1 MTVFE
6 YLMVMVSMVLALALA
21 QLLRGTT
28 EIFTNPNRYWVHS
41 TWVLVMIFLVIQ
53 TWWAFWDWNSYGN
66 WNLLSFL
73 FLLSFPIGV
82 FIATYLLIPAN
93 RSAEMDW
100 KSHFYAVK
108 SWLFVTITCVE
119 VIGIGLSWLLL
130 DTSLL
135 HPYRFF
141 QSALAITSITAA
153 IASSH
158 RVHAPLVV
166 IYFILFIASQVI
178 SRMQLGAL
186 AVNG

>member
-41 TWVLVMIFLVIQ
+41 AWVLVMIFLVIQ
-53 TWWAFWDWNSYGN
+53 SWWAFWDWNRVAD

-82 FIATYLLIPAN
+82 FIAAYLLIPAN
-93 RSAEMDW
+93 RSADMDW
-100 KSHFYAVK
+100 NSHFYAVK
-108 SWLFVTITCVE
+108 SWLFVTIAFVE
-119 VIGIGLSWLLL
+119 IVGIGLSWLLL
-130 DTSLL
+130 GTSLL
-135 HPYRFF
+135 HPYRIF
-141 QSALAITSITAA
+141 QSSLVITIIIGA

-158 RVHAPLVV
+158 RVQAPLVV
-166 IYFILFIASQVI
+166 IYAGLLVASQVV
-178 SRMQLGAL
+178 SRMRIGAL
-186 AVNG
+186 IGTN